1 MNTTSATNAQQQQQ
15 QQQQAEA
22 SCYAL
27 LLDWGSRVGVLA
39 LLLSFAA
46 YLFGILTPHVAL
58 EQLPSVWNLP
68 LSAYLESTGTPTG
81 WGWLALAHRGDL
93 SNLIGISLLAGCSL
107 PALLGLIPLY
117 LQRRDYA
124 YAAICALVVTVLV
137 LAASGLLTG
146 GH

>member
-1 MNTTSATNAQQQQQ
+1 MNTTSATNAQQQQD
-15 QQQQAEA
+15 EA
-22 SCYAL
+22 SYYAL
-27 LLDWGSRVGVLA
+27 LLDWGSRVGVMA

-68 LSAYLESTGTPTG
+68 LSAYLERTGTPTG

-124 YAAICALVVTVLV
+124 YAVLCALVVTVLV